1 GALAMDLRGAAT
13 GVFEGVH
20 LAVEHD
26 APALHPPIV
35 AAPEDPTAVHEHR
48 ADGNPPLGQT
58 ALGLLDCGSEEL
70 VHVAPRPRAPARDQ
84 ITLSGWPAVG
94 PPSPPAVRGTHAS
107 GAMARVNRSAR
118 DQARRPAREPL
129 EG

>member
-1 GALAMDLRGAAT
+1 PRGAPPAS
-13 GVFEGVH
+13 FCGVH
-20 LAVEHD
+20 LARRPD

-84 ITLSGWPAVG
+84 ITLSGWPAAG
-94 PPSPPAVRGTHAS
+94 PPSPPAARGTYAS
-107 GAMARVNRSAR
+107 GGR
-118 DQARRPAREPL
+118 
-129 EG
+129 